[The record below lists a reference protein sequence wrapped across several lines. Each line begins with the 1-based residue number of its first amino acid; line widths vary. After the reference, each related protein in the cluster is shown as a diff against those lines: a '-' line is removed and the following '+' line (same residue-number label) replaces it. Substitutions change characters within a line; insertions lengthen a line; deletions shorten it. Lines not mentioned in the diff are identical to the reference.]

1 MNLYQFCYRLA
12 ASQIFSILLTH
23 RLDEDLILI
32 GYNRPHISYQSRGI
46 NMANTAAA
54 LHILVKHKEQAEDI
68 IKQLKKGAKFQTLA
82 KKYSTCPSGKRG
94 GDLGEFRRG
103 QMVPQ
108 FDKVCFSGET
118 LVPHLVKTKFGWHV
132 VKVLYRT

>member
-1 MNLYQFCYRLA
+1 MVLCRQVVSDKQNYNSQFINDVL
-12 ASQIFSILLTH
+12 S
-23 RLDEDLILI
+23 
-32 GYNRPHISYQSRGI
+32 NRRKQTDRNTLRII
-46 NMANTAAA
+46 MARTAAA
-54 LHILVKHKEQAEDI
+54 LHILVKHKEVAEDI

-82 KKYSTCPSGKRG
+82 KKHSTCPSGKKG
-94 GDLGEFRRG
+94 GDLGEFKKG